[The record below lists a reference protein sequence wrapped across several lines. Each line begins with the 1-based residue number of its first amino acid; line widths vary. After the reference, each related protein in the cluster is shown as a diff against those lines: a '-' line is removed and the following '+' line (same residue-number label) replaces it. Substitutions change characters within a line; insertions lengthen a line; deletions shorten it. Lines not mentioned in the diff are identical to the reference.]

1 MKIESKKK
9 SSVLV
14 VSQYPNK
21 RVNEI
26 WRTRSKYWKYLK
38 ETTTSIVEIIPDVSQ
53 DDGHK
58 QLKPLKSYDM
68 FVARLTGRNILN
80 IQVTTKADTT
90 YYLSIR
96 MFPVN

>member
-1 MKIESKKK
+1 
-9 SSVLV
+9 VLV

-38 ETTTSIVEIIPDVSQ
+38 ETTTEIVEIIPDVSQ

-58 QLKPLKSYDM
+58 SLKRIKSYDM
-68 FVARLTGRNILN
+68 FVARLTGRGILN
-80 IQVTTKADTT
+80 LQVTSKAETT
-90 YYLSIR
+90 YCLTLR
-96 MFPVN
+96 MYAVN